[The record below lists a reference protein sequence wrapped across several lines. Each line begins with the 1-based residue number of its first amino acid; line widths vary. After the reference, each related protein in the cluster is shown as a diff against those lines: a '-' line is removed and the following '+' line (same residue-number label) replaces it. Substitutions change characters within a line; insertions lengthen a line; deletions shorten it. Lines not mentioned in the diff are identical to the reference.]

1 LTVPPSRDLAPNTP
15 RSAELEA
22 DALRLYRR
30 ICVLRAT
37 GETTA
42 ADHLESGD
50 FARALAAASANPHS
64 DSAPGFPAASKLDRV
79 SVSDRGDESWQARLA
94 AERRR
99 VEDAQLLAEL
109 LVPLLAERLSDSLS
123 ANLAL
128 VGEPGSAAAAAAAAK
143 KAKASR
149 ARVTPSA
156 PLEIADFI
164 EGMLA
169 QERAEVRERSVR
181 QAS

>member
-1 LTVPPSRDLAPNTP
+1 LTVPTSRDLAPNTP

-22 DALRLYRR
+22 EALRLYRR
-30 ICVLRAT
+30 VCLLRAT

-42 ADHLESGD
+42 ADRLESGE
-50 FARALAAASANPHS
+50 FARALAAASAGSPQRDENIWS
-64 DSAPGFPAASKLDRV
+64 D
-79 SVSDRGDESWQARLA
+79 RLA

-99 VEDAQLLAEL
+99 IEDAQLLAEL
-109 LVPLLAERLSDSLS
+109 LVPLLAERLADSLT

-128 VGEPGSAAAAAAAAK
+128 SGEIGLGAGAAAVAAR
-143 KAKASR
+143 KAKAGR
-149 ARVTPSA
+149 NRTTPSA

-169 QERAEVRERSVR
+169 QEREEGRQRATR

>member
-1 LTVPPSRDLAPNTP
+1 
-15 RSAELEA
+15 
-22 DALRLYRR
+22 LRLYRR

-50 FARALAAASANPHS
+50 FARALAAASADPHS
-64 DSAPGFPAASKLDRV
+64 DSAPGSPAAANLDRLPV
-79 SVSDRGDESWQARLA
+79 SEREDESWQARLA

-109 LVPLLAERLSDSLS
+109 LMPLLAERLSDSLS
-123 ANLAL
+123 ANLTLA
-128 VGEPGSAAAAAAAAK
+128 GEPGSAAAAAK

>member
-1 LTVPPSRDLAPNTP
+1 LTVPTSRDLAPNTP

-30 ICVLRAT
+30 ICVLRAK
-37 GETTA
+37 GETIA
-42 ADHLESGD
+42 ADHLESGE
-50 FARALAAASANPHS
+50 FARLHAAAAAAPSA
-64 DSAPGFPAASKLDRV
+64 
-79 SVSDRGDESWQARLA
+79 DEQAWEHRLA

-99 VEDAQLLAEL
+99 IDDAQLLAEL
-109 LVPLLAERLSDSLS
+109 LVPLLAERLADTLA

-128 VGEPGSAAAAAAAAK
+128 SGETGFGAGAEAVAAR
-143 KAKASR
+143 KAKAGRNR
-149 ARVTPSA
+149 ATPSG

-169 QERAEVRERSVR
+169 QERDEVRQRATR

>member
-1 LTVPPSRDLAPNTP
+1 LTVPTSRDLAPNTP

-30 ICVLRAT
+30 ICVLRAK
-37 GETTA
+37 GETIA
-42 ADHLESGD
+42 ADHLESGE
-50 FARALAAASANPHS
+50 FARVRSAAAAASPS
-64 DSAPGFPAASKLDRV
+64 RDEQGWEDR
-79 SVSDRGDESWQARLA
+79 LT

-99 VEDAQLLAEL
+99 IDDAQLLAEL
-109 LVPLLAERLSDSLS
+109 LVPLLAERLADALA

-128 VGEPGSAAAAAAAAK
+128 SGETGFGVGAEAVAAR
-143 KAKASR
+143 KAKAGRNR
-149 ARVTPSA
+149 ATPSG

-169 QERAEVRERSVR
+169 QERDEVRQRAAR

>member
-1 LTVPPSRDLAPNTP
+1 M
-15 RSAELEA
+15 
-22 DALRLYRR
+22 
-30 ICVLRAT
+30 LRAT
-37 GETTA
+37 GETIA

-50 FARALAAASANPHS
+50 FARASAAVLAEDH
-64 DSAPGFPAASKLDRV
+64 SAPDQH
-79 SVSDRGDESWQARLA
+79 EIWQARLST
-94 AERRR
+94 ERRR
-99 VEDAQLLAEL
+99 VEDTQLLAEL
-109 LVPLLAERLSDSLS
+109 LVPLLAERLADSLS

-128 VGEPGSAAAAAAAAK
+128 EGGNSLGAAAAAR

-149 ARVTPSA
+149 ARTTPSA

-169 QERAEVRERSVR
+169 QERAEVRDRSAR

>member
-1 LTVPPSRDLAPNTP
+1 MTVPSSRDLAPNTP

-50 FARALAAASANPHS
+50 FARAVAAVSAATTSSTLSAVPS
-64 DSAPGFPAASKLDRV
+64 DHVPEN
-79 SVSDRGDESWQARLA
+79 ESWQARLA
-94 AERRR
+94 AERSRI
-99 VEDAQLLAEL
+99 EDAQLLAEL
-109 LVPLLAERLSDSLS
+109 LVPLLTERLADSLS

-128 VGEPGSAAAAAAAAK
+128 AGEIGANGAAAAR
-143 KAKASR
+143 KARASR
-149 ARVTPSA
+149 ARPTPSA

-169 QERAEVRERSVR
+169 QERAEVRDRAAR

>member
-1 LTVPPSRDLAPNTP
+1 MTVPSSRDFAPNTP

-37 GETTA
+37 GETIA

-50 FARALAAASANPHS
+50 FTRALAEVSAAR
-64 DSAPGFPAASKLDRV
+64 PGARPETEPAAD
-79 SVSDRGDESWQARLA
+79 DESPWQARLA

-99 VEDAQLLAEL
+99 VEDTQLLAEL
-109 LVPLLAERLSDSLS
+109 LVPLLAGRLADSLA
-123 ANLAL
+123 ANLSL
-128 VGEPGSAAAAAAAAK
+128 GLGSEASAGTAAAAR

-149 ARVTPSA
+149 DRATPSA

-169 QERAEVRERSVR
+169 QERAEVRQRTAR

>member
-1 LTVPPSRDLAPNTP
+1 MTVPSSRDLAPNTP

-42 ADHLESGD
+42 ADHLELGD
-50 FARALAAASANPHS
+50 FARASADVS
-64 DSAPGFPAASKLDRV
+64 SSADRLPET
-79 SVSDRGDESWQARLA
+79 ESWQARLL
-94 AERRR
+94 AERKR

-109 LVPLLAERLSDSLS
+109 LVPLLAERLADSLS
-123 ANLAL
+123 ATLAL
-128 VGEPGSAAAAAAAAK
+128 AGDTGASSAATAR

-149 ARVTPSA
+149 ARPTPSA

-169 QERAEVRERSVR
+169 QERAEVRDRTTR